1 MKLNL
6 KVLIRA
12 NAALVTVAL
21 VGELIASTI
30 LSRTTSIN
38 SPAYEKIAASKDLI
52 ADISPPP
59 NFIIELHYYVTRA
72 MLDVSNFTNGDSKA
86 GTGSAN
92 ISRLSSALPRLQQ
105 AYEERLRHYAASK
118 YITEEERFLL
128 TKDSNNLANNYI
140 DLVGSS
146 LLPALTS
153 GNRKA
158 AAATFKELDKL
169 FYEHREK
176 VIKLIDIANREIIA
190 SEQEAAASAQRSS
203 QILLL
208 ITLLLLASAYAVL
221 YLMQR
226 DFASPLDRIV
236 NDLGKGSGRFL
247 QVSNQVAD
255 SSNQLAQGAS
265 EQASAIEETSASL
278 EEMSSMIHSSARNAD
293 HAKSLASESQLSA
306 SEGMASMKEMTEAM
320 AAIERT
326 SNEVVKIVKSI
337 DEIAFQTNILAL
349 NAAVEAARAGE
360 AGAGFAVVAEE
371 VRSLAQRSAAAANES
386 ETKIE
391 ASIKSSRQGTL
402 CLTGVGESFSRIGSK
417 VQETHNLVSEI
428 ALATK
433 EQAQGIEQVTIA
445 IQEMSKVAQSSAINT
460 EQIASAA
467 EEMRQQASMQQQTA
481 GALRQ
486 VIDGSSNELASELDG
501 KDSSAK
507 PEPSGPQDRPDS
519 NLDEHF
525 SNY

>member
-30 LSRTTSIN
+30 LSRMTSIN
-38 SPAYEKIAASKDLI
+38 SPAYEKITASKDLI
-52 ADISPPP
+52 ADILPPP
-59 NFIIELHYYVTRA
+59 NYIIELHYYVTRA
-72 MLDVSNFTNGDSKA
+72 MLDASNSGNGKVVA
-86 GTGSAN
+86 GSAN
-92 ISRLSSALPRLQQ
+92 ISRLSSALPRLQK
-105 AYEERLRHYAASK
+105 AYEERLRHWASNK
-118 YITEEERFLL
+118 YITEEERVLL
-128 TKDSNNLANNYI
+128 TKDSNAPASSYINL
-140 DLVGSS
+140 VSSS

-153 GNRKA
+153 GNRQA
-158 AAATFKELDKL
+158 AMAAFKELDRL
-169 FYEHREK
+169 FYEHREINDRL
-176 VIKLIDIANREIIA
+176 VDIANQEILE
-190 SEQEAAASAQRSS
+190 SEQEATASAQRAN

-208 ITLLLLASAYAVL
+208 ITLLFLATAYAVL
-221 YLMQR
+221 YIMQR

-247 QVSNQVAD
+247 QVSNQIAD

-293 HAKSLASESQLSA
+293 HAKSLASESQVSA

-320 AAIERT
+320 AAIERS

-391 ASIKSSRQGTL
+391 ASIKSSRQGSQ

-486 VIDGSSNELASELDG
+486 VIDGSSNKLASELDG
-501 KDSSAK
+501 KNSSAK
-507 PEPSGPQDRPDS
+507 PDPSGQQDRPDS

>member
-21 VGELIASTI
+21 VGELITSTI
-30 LSRTTSIN
+30 LSRTTAIN
-38 SPAYEKIAASKDLI
+38 SPAYEKIVASKDLI
-52 ADISPPP
+52 ADIQPPP
-59 NFIIELHYYVTRA
+59 NYIIELHYYVTRA
-72 MLDVSNFTNGDSKA
+72 MLDASNSGNGKGLA
-86 GTGSAN
+86 GSAN

-105 AYEERLRHYAASK
+105 AYEERLRHWTSNK
-118 YITEEERFLL
+118 YITEEERVLL
-128 TKDSNNLANNYI
+128 TKDSNTPASSYINLVNS
-140 DLVGSS
+140 G

-153 GNRKA
+153 SNRVA
-158 AAATFKELDKL
+158 AIAAFKELDRL
-169 FYEHREK
+169 FYEHREINDRL
-176 VIKLIDIANREIIA
+176 VDIANQEILN
-190 SEQEAAASAQRSS
+190 SEQESAESAQRSS

-236 NDLGKGSGRFL
+236 SDLGKGSGRFL
-247 QVSNQVAD
+247 QVSNQIAD

-293 HAKSLASESQLSA
+293 HARTLASESQVSA

-349 NAAVEAARAGE
+349 NAAVEAARAG
-360 AGAGFAVVAEE
+360 
-371 VRSLAQRSAAAANES
+371 
-386 ETKIE
+386 K
-391 ASIKSSRQGTL
+391 
-402 CLTGVGESFSRIGSK
+402 
-417 VQETHNLVSEI
+417 
-428 ALATK
+428 
-433 EQAQGIEQVTIA
+433 QVL
-445 IQEMSKVAQSSAINT
+445 
-460 EQIASAA
+460 
-467 EEMRQQASMQQQTA
+467 
-481 GALRQ
+481 ALR
-486 VIDGSSNELASELDG
+486 
-501 KDSSAK
+501 
-507 PEPSGPQDRPDS
+507 
-519 NLDEHF
+519 
-525 SNY
+525 